1 VTATTVFLVRHAE
14 HDALPRMLCGRMPG
28 VRLGGRGREQAA
40 RLAERLAPEGLAAV
54 YASPLERAL
63 DTAEPIAEAAGLAVR
78 TEPALDELDYGGW
91 AGQTWDEL
99 RRDAAWAAWNA
110 DRAQGRPP
118 GGETL
123 GELQARVAGWL
134 GAVRDRHPGERLA
147 AVAHAEPIRAALVWV
162 LGAPL
167 AALDRLEVGP
177 ASISVVVAGDWGF
190 RVHAV
195 NEVVR

>member
-28 VRLGGRGREQAA
+28 VTLGSLGRAQAA

-54 YASPLERAL
+54 YASPLERARE
-63 DTAEPIAEAAGLAVR
+63 TAEPIAEAAGVAVQP
-78 TEPALDELDYGGW
+78 EPALNELDYGGW
-91 AGQTWDEL
+91 AGRTWEEL
-99 RRDAAWAAWNA
+99 GGDPAWRAWNA
-110 DRAQGRPP
+110 DRTQGRPP

-123 GELQARVAGWL
+123 GEVQARVAGWL
-134 GAVRDRHPGERLA
+134 EAVRDRHAGERLA
-147 AVAHAEPIRAALVWV
+147 AVAHAEPIRAALVWA

-167 AALDRLEVGP
+167 AALDRLEIGP
-177 ASISVVVAGDWGF
+177 ASVSVVVAGDWGF
-190 RVHAV
+190 RVHAI

>member
-28 VRLGGRGREQAA
+28 VTLGSLGRAQAA
-40 RLAERLAPEGLAAV
+40 RLAKRLAPEGLAAV
-54 YASPLERAL
+54 YASPLERARE
-63 DTAEPIAEAAGLAVR
+63 TAEPIGGAAGVAVR
-78 TEPALDELDYGGW
+78 TEPALNEIDYGEWSGR
-91 AGQTWDEL
+91 TWDDL
-99 RRDAAWAAWNA
+99 GQDPAWGAWNA

-134 GAVRDRHPGERLA
+134 GAVRDRHAGERLA
-147 AVAHAEPIRAALVWV
+147 AVAHAEPIRAALAWV

-167 AALDRLEVGP
+167 AAFDRLEIGP

>member
-28 VRLGGRGREQAA
+28 VTLGSLGRAQVA

-54 YASPLERAL
+54 YAGPLERARE
-63 DTAEPIAEAAGLAVR
+63 TAEPIAEAAGVAVR
-78 TEPALDELDYGGW
+78 SEPALDELDYGGW
-91 AGQTWDEL
+91 AGRTWDEL
-99 RRDAAWAAWNA
+99 RGDPAWAAWNA
-110 DRAQGRPP
+110 DRMQGRPP

-123 GELQARVAGWL
+123 EELQGRVAGWL
-134 GAVRDRHPGERLA
+134 DAVRGRHAGERVA
-147 AVAHAEPIRAALVWV
+147 AVSHAEPIRAALVWV

-167 AALDRLEVGP
+167 AAFDRLEIGP

-190 RVHAV
+190 RVHSV